1 MWFKESKYAWFIV
14 SFLWVF
20 GFIGSIGRFVVQYY
34 QDPITSDLGT
44 NRALLGYAWSA
55 SIMIGSLCAPFGGW
69 LTDRWGYKV
78 TMVLG
83 SVTGVISTA
92 VILLFSHP
100 AGYFVGFGILGGLA
114 GIGASTSYVFVT
126 QWFQH
131 HRAKALMIL
140 SSAGSLGLAVITPI
154 FVMNDSWLTWRVAY
168 KFSIG
173 IGLVFVLLIM
183 LIVRE
188 RKGLNQEGEA
198 LDHGGQQKLEEHHPF
213 EQDSVANKAR
223 IRTVFSSIKSY
234 VQNPVLMVVIFA
246 LFTCGFS
253 MGTVEMHLM
262 AIQQTM
268 HVSHNMFIASLSI
281 LGVME
286 LAGGFVFAA
295 LLDRMPRAVALG
307 SLYLIR
313 AIAFLVLFVQ
323 LQLSPVLFTL
333 IFGATYLGAIPGG
346 ILLANESLKSKSV
359 GLQTGMLL
367 LFHQLGAGVAAI
379 TGGMNYDF
387 FHNYQGVIGINIAM
401 SLICCV
407 GYFIVR
413 ERKVSEREIT
423 SASL

>member
-1 MWFKESKYAWFIV
+1 
-14 SFLWVF
+14 
-20 GFIGSIGRFVVQYY
+20 
-34 QDPITSDLGT
+34 
-44 NRALLGYAWSA
+44 
-55 SIMIGSLCAPFGGW
+55 MIGSLCAPLGGW

-92 VILLFSHP
+92 VILFFPHP
-100 AGYFVGFGILGGLA
+100 AGYFVGFGVLGGLA
-114 GIGASTSYVFVT
+114 GIGASTSYVLVT

-140 SSAGSLGLAVITPI
+140 SSAGSLGLAVLTPV
-154 FVMNDSWLTWRVAY
+154 FVLNESWLTWRIAY
-168 KFSIG
+168 KISISIG
-173 IGLVFVLLIM
+173 LIFVLLIM
-183 LIVRE
+183 LIVKE
-188 RKGLNQEGEA
+188 RKSLNQEVEA
-198 LDHGGQQKLEEHHPF
+198 LDHSDHPKLGTHPDGQEP
-213 EQDSVANKAR
+213 VANQAR
-223 IRTVFSSIKSY
+223 IRALFSNIKSY
-234 VQNPVLMVVIFA
+234 VRNPVLMVVIVA

-307 SLYLIR
+307 CLYLIR
-313 AIAFLVLFVQ
+313 AIAFLLLFVQ
-323 LQLSPVLFTL
+323 LQVSPVLFTL
-333 IFGATYLGAIPGG
+333 IFGSTYLGAIPGG

-367 LFHQLGAGVAAI
+367 LFHQLGGGVAAI
-379 TGGMNYDF
+379 AGGMNYDL
-387 FHNYQGVIGINIAM
+387 FHNYQVVIGINIAL
-401 SLICCV
+401 SLCCCV

-413 ERKVSEREIT
+413 GRQESKQKIT
-423 SASL
+423 AALM